1 MMNLNVKPNYYGLYG
16 QTVTQ
21 PGDKQSHTALNHVH
35 SALSSLSGATRFPN
49 QVTTM
54 KHQG

>member
-1 MMNLNVKPNYYGLYG
+1 MMNLDVKPNYYGLYG

-35 SALSSLSGATRFPN
+35 SALSSLSGAPRFPN